1 MDEYIQLLTKNFLF
15 KNIDPQQIK
24 EAIQLLS
31 GNIVNYSAKTTIA
44 SCKDP
49 ANLIGIILK
58 GQVHINHID
67 DQGNNCIL
75 KILEANDLM
84 YEAHAVSNYPL
95 IANYYAQTSTT
106 ILYLSISQLLRKN
119 ILTNPLEIRLLQNL
133 TLILSRTAYQ
143 YSKKLLDNIHK
154 STRSK
159 LQDYLSS
166 QYYQN
171 DSLNFN
177 INLNRQELADYL
189 FVDRSAMS
197 KELSK
202 MQDEGIIKYKKGHFE
217 LAKEMNL
224 TEEIDDPEN
233 DDITSK

>member
-1 MDEYIQLLTKNFLF
+1 MDDYIQLLTKNFLF
-15 KNIDPQQIK
+15 KNIEPTEIN
-24 EAIQLLS
+24 EAIRLLA
-31 GNIVNYSAKTTIA
+31 GNMINYPAKTTIA
-44 SCKDP
+44 SCEDH
-49 ANLIGIILK
+49 ATQIGIILK
-58 GQVHINHID
+58 GQVHVNHID

-75 KILEANDLM
+75 KILEPNDLM

-95 IANYYAQTSTT
+95 NANYYAQTSTT
-106 ILYLSISQLLRKN
+106 ILYLTISQLLRKN
-119 ILTNPLEIRLLQNL
+119 VLTNPLEIRLLQNL
-133 TLILSRTAYQ
+133 TLILSRTAYH
-143 YSKKLLDNIHK
+143 YSKKLMDNIHK

-171 DSLNFN
+171 NNLNFN
-177 INLNRQELADYL
+177 IKLNRQELADYL

-217 LAKEMNL
+217 LAKEMTL
-224 TEEIDDPEN
+224 SEDIDDPE
-233 DDITSK
+233 K

>member
-15 KNIDPQQIK
+15 KNIEPTEIN
-24 EAIQLLS
+24 EAIRLLA
-31 GNIVNYSAKTTIA
+31 GNMVNYPAKTTIA
-44 SCKDP
+44 SCEDH
-49 ANLIGIILK
+49 ATQIGIILK
-58 GQVHINHID
+58 GQVHVNHID

-75 KILEANDLM
+75 KILEPNDLM

-106 ILYLSISQLLRKN
+106 ILYLTISQLLRKN
-119 ILTNPLEIRLLQNL
+119 VLTNPLEIRLLQNL
-133 TLILSRTAYQ
+133 TLILSRTAYH

-171 DSLNFN
+171 NNLNFN
-177 INLNRQELADYL
+177 IKLNRQELADYL

-217 LAKEMNL
+217 LAKEMTL
-224 TEEIDDPEN
+224 SEDIDDPE
-233 DDITSK
+233 K